1 MRPSFVSPVSPFSGG
16 SRLTTIRRDGS
27 PPPPTPTGTRGTS
40 KVMTGPGS
48 AEICVW
54 FKPVSPPPPPP
65 RRPPSYSL
73 GQRRSFPA
81 ALPQENRQLWRQLL
95 LSSNSR
101 PSCCRCFLFLPLLP
115 RRNAD
120 VFFFFPSCASE
131 TQSSVQICNSNA
143 ITAPPVRH
151 WELRWS
157 LQVFLFDFPPCI
169 SKLGTKRQ
177 HKTFSHTQLNVW
189 PHLNGVRRSE
199 IKREK
204 ISSARPQ
211 THLYWVLIPT
221 PLSPAARGHTCI
233 P

>member
-54 FKPVSPPPPPP
+54 FKPVSPPPPPHP
-65 RRPPSYSL
+65 HPGGRRHTVWTKEKFS
-73 GQRRSFPA
+73 

-120 VFFFFPSCASE
+120 VFFSFLPVPPKLRVQCKSAIQMQLRPLLSV
-131 TQSSVQICNSNA
+131 TGSSAGHSRCFYSIS
-143 ITAPPVRH
+143 PPV
-151 WELRWS
+151 
-157 LQVFLFDFPPCI
+157 FPNLALNDSIKP
-169 SKLGTKRQ
+169 
-177 HKTFSHTQLNVW
+177 SHT
-189 PHLNGVRRSE
+189 RS
-199 IKREK
+199 
-204 ISSARPQ
+204 
-211 THLYWVLIPT
+211 
-221 PLSPAARGHTCI
+221 
-233 P
+233 